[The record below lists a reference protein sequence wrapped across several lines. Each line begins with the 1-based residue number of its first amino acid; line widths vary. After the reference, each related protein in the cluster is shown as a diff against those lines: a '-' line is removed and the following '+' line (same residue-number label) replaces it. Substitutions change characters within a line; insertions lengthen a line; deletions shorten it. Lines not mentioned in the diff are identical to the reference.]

1 MTNFDIMSSKE
12 LRSFVTQIESLE
24 EEKTQISD
32 QIRDLYLEVKSDGFD
47 TKIVRKVISLRKIDP
62 SVRYEEEEL
71 LGLYMQAIEW

>member
-1 MTNFDIMSSKE
+1 MTNFDIMSSKK